1 MKLQRGLLLYQSGY
15 AIISRRHKIAARID
29 RSNWNDIAIKKYYY
43 LNPQERADMYR
54 RLMTKDSIHVTREE
68 MKFLPS
74 SINGQLG
81 YVPKVEGYE
90 PQNRNQS
97 RANN

>member
-1 MKLQRGLLLYQSGY
+1 MKLQRGLLLYHSGY
-15 AIISRRHKIAARID
+15 AIKSRRHKIVARID
-29 RSNWNDIAIKKYYY
+29 RPDWNDIAIKKYYY

-54 RLMTKDSIHVTREE
+54 RLMTKDRIEVTREE

-81 YVPKVEGYE
+81 YVPKVEGI
-90 PQNRNQS
+90 
-97 RANN
+97 